1 MPHSS
6 SYFALPDSSA
16 RKATTALI
24 TDDDARFAAIDA
36 AVAAHAAGLEDR
48 LDALYRTPARGGR
61 EAAERDAEIRGLT
74 ARLRVLRRRG
84 AELCL
89 GRMTAHDGTVSY
101 LGRIGVTDADGGDL
115 LLDWRT
121 PAAAPFFAASRA
133 RPCGLASRRR
143 YRWAGSRVSDYWDEA
158 LTDEALAHL
167 DGGALDAESSFLA
180 ALGVSGTGR
189 MRDVLATLAAD
200 QDAIVRDR
208 AGGTLVVD
216 GGPGT
221 GKTVVALHRAAYL
234 LYADPR
240 VTADRGGVL
249 FVGPTPAFLSY
260 VADVLPDLGEEGTR
274 FATLRDLTAEGPTAT
289 DEPDRRVADL
299 KAGLTGAIERAVAF
313 YEDPPDRP
321 VTVETEWAEVTV
333 SVRDWAIAFDAVEYG
348 TPHNEARGQI
358 LDALTEHISA
368 RHPGLPDAEFAAA
381 LAADRTLR
389 SELHRAW
396 PLLDARDLVGDLW
409 TVPAYLRLCAPA
421 LSADEAA
428 SLHRPHPHD
437 WTVADLP
444 LLDAARHRLGDK
456 DFESRHRRRSA
467 AAAEQQRVMGEVVDE
482 LVAADDD
489 REGLVQQFAF
499 GGMGALVTDE
509 NGLPTADPDRLA
521 GPFAHVVVDEAQD
534 LTDAEWAMLARRCPA
549 GGFTVVGD
557 RAQSR
562 RGDARTWRERLTA
575 AGRRDLRV
583 AELSVNYRTPREA
596 MEVAAAQIRPVLPGA
611 NIGES
616 IRSTGRPVCRIG
628 VDEVPAVLDAW
639 LAGNDGV
646 AGVIGEPGRL
656 AAIGER
662 ARVRPLLPSETSGLE
677 FDLVVAIAPG
687 EYGSGLPGAV
697 NRYIAMTR
705 TTGDLVI
712 AE

>member
-1 MPHSS
+1 MPPQST
-6 SYFALPDSSA
+6 YFDLPDSSA
-16 RKATTALI
+16 RKAAAALI
-24 TDDDARFAAIDA
+24 ADDDARFAAIDA
-36 AVAAHAAGLEDR
+36 AVAAHSDGIEER
-48 LDALYRTPARGGR
+48 LDTLYRTPARGGR

-74 ARLRVLRRRG
+74 ARLKVLRRRG

-89 GRMTAHDGTVSY
+89 GRMTAPDGTIGY
-101 LGRIGVTDADGGDL
+101 LGRIGVTDADGRDL

-133 RPCGLASRRR
+133 QPCGLAARRR
-143 YRWAGSRVSDYWDEA
+143 YRWSNGRVSDYWDEA
-158 LTDEALAHL
+158 LTDDALRSL

-180 ALGVSGTGR
+180 ALGAAGTGR
-189 MRDVLATLAAD
+189 MRDVLATLAAE
-200 QDAIVRDR
+200 QDAIIRDR

-240 VTADRGGVL
+240 VTAARGGVL

-274 FATLRDLTAEGPTAT
+274 FATLRDLTAEGAGAIE
-289 DEPDRRVADL
+289 EPDRRVAEL
-299 KAGLTGAIERAVAF
+299 KAGLTAAIERAVAF

-321 VTVETEWAEVTV
+321 VTVETDWADVTV
-333 SVRDWAIAFDAVEYG
+333 TARDWAVAFDAVEYG

-358 LDALTEHISA
+358 LDALTEHLAA
-368 RHPGLPDAEFAAA
+368 RHPGLPGGEFAAA
-381 LAADRTLR
+381 LAADRSLL
-389 SELHRAW
+389 SALHRAW
-396 PLLDARDLVGDLW
+396 PLLDARDVVGDLW

-421 LSADEAA
+421 LSVDEAA
-428 SLHRPHPHD
+428 ALHRPDPQH

-456 DFESRHRRRSA
+456 DFESRDRRRSA
-467 AAAEQQRVMGEVVDE
+467 AVAEQQRVMGEVLDE

-499 GGMGALVTDE
+499 GGMGTLVTDE
-509 NGLPTADPDRLA
+509 TGLPVADPDRLA

-562 RGDARTWRERLTA
+562 RGDDRTWRERLTA
-575 AGRRDLRV
+575 AGLRDLRV
-583 AELSVNYRTPREA
+583 AALSVNYRTPREV
-596 MEVAAAQIRPVLPGA
+596 MEVAAEQIRPLLPSA

-616 IRSTGRPVCRIG
+616 IRSAGRPVRRIG
-628 VDEVPAVLDAW
+628 VDQVPAVLDAW

-646 AGVIGEPGRL
+646 AAVIGGPGRL
-656 AAIGER
+656 AGIGER
-662 ARVRPLLPSETSGLE
+662 ARVRALLPSETSGLE

-705 TTGDLVI
+705 TTGELVI